1 MDDIPVKL
9 RCAACSKLATNAYR
23 TPCCDQAICED
34 CQSNLPQ
41 ACPVCLHEPVKAEDC
56 RPNKPLR
63 ATVKAFLKRKLVD
76 QKKLVPDKGPSA
88 TPIPATPR
96 VNDTPVGPQTQKTS
110 QLDDEKQG
118 SREPPR
124 ALTNANEVPLL
135 NDVKSVPTEAQMD
148 EPQPSIENSNEPI
161 PENLTQENVRQTSAV
176 SEKADPLEGRAD
188 QLQGSNSQEMM
199 NQWTA
204 ANGVGQ
210 GMGFD
215 GLNGGFPNTGFN
227 GTPDMSQMMQFM
239 PNNAMTA
246 FPNIMGMPGMG
257 VDPMQA
263 MSQSMFGGFGG
274 PGMGM
279 NGMNMGMGFPTGQG
293 MFGGFNGQPG
303 VWNAGQDKFN
313 QNAYGGHANGMGGDF
328 GANAGYTGYNI
339 PQHHQGTYNQMNH
352 QQFSN
357 YDFQNGYY
365 GQGFYNRGRG
375 RGRGYHHASRGR
387 GGYSQ
392 VNPGNQANNE
402 PFHHQL
408 PPQVTSQDSTQA
420 QQSQQQQHQTQ
431 EAQPRDAQVAPQALQ
446 DAKTKNQAVQVAG
459 PEQSSEEIASSNV
472 NKGIDALT
480 VASPPRNAVDHE
492 KETQDGIG
500 LEEPDRA
507 EAASQQVVKG
517 EEKAPP
523 LIETTVIRELPKEND
538 HETAVPAVA
547 PSGPSSML
555 PPPSPLKSQAS
566 PTAPL
571 AEQSYD
577 YASRGRGGGRGIFR
591 GTGDFRGAGRG
602 RGTGILPNT
611 NHVPSNSQPSHVPT
625 IPPSEPKGLGV
636 EGAPTGPKAMR
647 EGLPNTG
654 MRGGRG
660 FSIIGRASTA
670 VQPRS
675 NGHARSRSHSPARSR
690 SRSRSPSHHH
700 SYRHRSHRH
709 RSLSSSDSS
718 DRERRRERH
727 RRRSRRYED
736 GNDEAQD
743 GKELADS
750 SSKRSSHRIHR
761 ERDDDRDEERGGHRS
776 RRARR
781 ERSKERDRDHRS
793 GRKRS
798 RSGHE
803 DVDTRDDAGDSRLTN
818 DRYHEKHYDEGYSSR
833 KRRERDGDDE
843 RRERKR
849 SRRDHADSTEEK
861 EHLSR
866 SKHGRH
872 SETGASTNHDR
883 SRRDSERTSEAAESP
898 KPDIDPHELERQARN
913 RERLQKELQRREAME
928 GKGSSG
934 KRREG
939 KGDGRASGL
948 GRRVSY
954 KYEDEESDEAT
965 ASRVE
970 REREAG
976 RWG

>member
-9 RCAACSKLATNAYR
+9 RCAACNKLAINAYR
-23 TPCCDQAICED
+23 TPCCDQAICEV

-76 QKKLVPDKGPSA
+76 QKKLVPEKEPTV

-96 VNDTPVGPQTQKTS
+96 ANDTLEGPQIQKTS
-110 QLDDEKQG
+110 YVDNSLDEKQG
-118 SREPPR
+118 SREPSR
-124 ALTNANEVPLL
+124 APTSANELL
-135 NDVKSVPTEAQMD
+135 LSNDAKSVPTEAQMD
-148 EPQPSIENSNEPI
+148 EPQPSIENPNEPI
-161 PENLTQENVRQTSAV
+161 PEKFTQENVRQASAIP
-176 SEKADPLEGRAD
+176 EKADPLEGRPD
-188 QLQGSNSQEMM
+188 QLQGPNSQDMM
-199 NQWTA
+199 NQWAA

-215 GLNGGFPNTGFN
+215 GLNGGFPNMGFN
-227 GTPDMSQMMQFM
+227 GTPDMSQMMQFI

-246 FPNIMGMPGMG
+246 FPNMMGMPGMG

-263 MSQSMFGGFGG
+263 MSQR
-274 PGMGM
+274 
-279 NGMNMGMGFPTGQG
+279 QG

-303 VWNAGQDKFN
+303 AWNTGQDKFN
-313 QNAYGGHANGMGGDF
+313 QNAYGGHANGMGSDF
-328 GANAGYTGYNI
+328 GANAGYTGYNM

-352 QQFSN
+352 HQFSN
-357 YDFQNGYY
+357 HDFQNGYY

-375 RGRGYHHASRGR
+375 RGRGYYHATRGR

-402 PFHHQL
+402 PFHQQL
-408 PPQVTSQDSTQA
+408 PQTTSQDSTQA
-420 QQSQQQQHQTQ
+420 QQSQQHQHQHQTQ
-431 EAQPRDAQVAPQALQ
+431 GAQLGDIQAAPQGLQDTNTQNQAAQVTGPDQSTEETASKNTNEGV
-446 DAKTKNQAVQVAG
+446 DAFTT
-459 PEQSSEEIASSNV
+459 AS
-472 NKGIDALT
+472 L
-480 VASPPRNAVDHE
+480 RNAIEPGKDI
-492 KETQDGIG
+492 QDGIG
-500 LEEPDRA
+500 LKELNRA
-507 EAASQQVVKG
+507 EAASQQVVEG
-517 EEKAPP
+517 EEKKLPP
-523 LIETTVIRELPKEND
+523 IETTAINELPNEKEY
-538 HETAVPAVA
+538 ETKAPVVA
-547 PSGPSSML
+547 PSGPPPML
-555 PPPSPLKSQAS
+555 PPPSPLKSQTS

-577 YASRGRGGGRGIFR
+577 YTPRGRGGGRGIFR
-591 GTGDFRGAGRG
+591 GPGDFRGVGRG
-602 RGTGILPNT
+602 RGTGILPNGHT
-611 NHVPSNSQPSHVPT
+611 NPVSSNIHSSHVPI
-625 IPPSEPKGLGV
+625 IPPSEPKKLGV

-660 FSIIGRASTA
+660 FSIIGRASA
-670 VQPRS
+670 AAQARP
-675 NGHARSRSHSPARSR
+675 NGHARSR
-690 SRSRSPSHHH
+690 
-700 SYRHRSHRH
+700 
-709 RSLSSSDSS
+709 
-718 DRERRRERH
+718 
-727 RRRSRRYED
+727 RYED
-736 GNDEAQD
+736 ETEEVQD
-743 GKELADS
+743 SKELGDS
-750 SSKRSSHRIHR
+750 SSKRASHRTHR
-761 ERDDDRDEERGGHRS
+761 ERDDNRDEEWGSHRS
-776 RRARR
+776 RRSRR
-781 ERSKERDRDHRS
+781 ERSKERDRDYRS

-803 DVDTRDDAGDSRLTN
+803 DVDTRDDTGDSKFAS
-818 DRYHEKHYDEGYSSR
+818 DRYYEKHYEEGHSSR

-849 SRRDHADSTEEK
+849 SRREHADSTEEK

-872 SETGASTNHDR
+872 SETGASANHDR

-928 GKGSSG
+928 GKGSGG

-939 KGDGRASGL
+939 KIDGRASGL